1 MKRGGYR
8 IAEKLK
14 QKLLSID
21 RLAQIGHD
29 SVALSDNLSKREK
42 IVLTNNYN
50 QIRKIIKE
58 LINEE

>member
-14 QKLLSID
+14 QKLLDID

-29 SVALSDNLSKREK
+29 SAALSDNLSKREK
-42 IVLTNNYN
+42 IVLTGNYN
-50 QIRKIIKE
+50 QIRRIIKE
-58 LINEE
+58 IINEE